1 MITSELQP
9 LNPFQLTNGIQAR
22 ADQVNNL
29 LAREDL
35 KYSSQEDSWHYIP
48 SRIGPDALSAIAFA
62 RQHLIEK
69 ANKNKY
75 WFYHNYLIDLGCG
88 IGDFGRVMS
97 ALFNLCFIGVERD
110 ERLILSDG
118 QIIKGDL
125 VKDDLKSLL
134 IGSPKM
140 KFEGSKKIYYFY
152 TPLKRREPSI
162 LFFQNLKKLQDK
174 YTLFVFKGC
183 GEMRDHFQELYENN
197 KISIKAKYEDIVVF
211 TFKRA

>member
-1 MITSELQP
+1 MIKSELQP

-48 SRIGPDALSAIAFA
+48 SRIGPDTLSAIAFA

-75 WFYHNYLIDLGCG
+75 WFYHNTYLIDLGCG

-140 KFEGSKKIYYFY
+140 KFEGSKKN
-152 TPLKRREPSI
+152 I
-162 LFFQNLKKLQDK
+162 LFLHTLKKARAINLIFSK
-174 YTLFVFKGC
+174 L
-183 GEMRDHFQELYENN
+183 E
-197 KISIKAKYEDIVVF
+197 KA
-211 TFKRA
+211 TR